1 MNIKIFN
8 VALGMALTAT
18 TFAANAQKAYTEG
31 TITIST
37 TMRGQQVQPKVYFTK
52 DSTALTF
59 SAGPAGIRILTDD
72 KATSMAVL
80 ISVPVASMKKAAV
93 ATPAEVEQTLSEL
106 PKLTFAP
113 TSETKVISGFNC
125 KKVVATD
132 DKGKKYDIWIT
143 NDFSIP
149 DGAIALYYKG
159 IGGVPIQYT
168 SFSMGQSADVTVLS
182 ITSDKAPAG
191 TFAIPA
197 DYDRITM
204 DDLRSMNGGGK

>member
-8 VALGMALTAT
+8 VALGLVLTAT

-31 TITIST
+31 TLTIST
-37 TMRGQQVQPKVYFTK
+37 SMRGQQVQPKVYFSK

-59 SAGPAGIRILTDD
+59 NNGPASVKVLTDD
-72 KATSMAVL
+72 KQTFMAIL
-80 ISVPVASMKKAAV
+80 ISVPVASLKKAAI
-93 ATPAEVEQTLSEL
+93 ATPAEVEQAISEL

-113 TSETKVISGFNC
+113 TTEAKQISGFNC

-143 NDFSIP
+143 NDFSLP
-149 DGAIALYYKG
+149 DGAIAAYYKG
-159 IGGVPIQYT
+159 IGGVPVQYT
-168 SFSMGQSADVTVLS
+168 SFAMGQTADVTLLS
-182 ITSDKAPAG
+182 ITADKAPAG

-197 DYDRITM
+197 DYDKITM
-204 DDLRSMNGGGK
+204 DDLHSMGGGGK